1 MNKNENEKKSL
12 KKLPGF
18 YIALCCCVLVIGLAG
33 YFTER
38 HEKNSA
44 PADTAENTVF
54 SGDIDAYTSEAVNG
68 NVVPAS
74 ETVTREEYDGEIQTA
89 EAEATEPPVQNEA
102 ADTVETAASV
112 YEEEAP
118 AEEAAVIVS
127 AKSLDLEM
135 PVNGEIL
142 AEFSDELIYNSAMED
157 WRTHDGIDIAAEV
170 GCSVHAAAAGTVR
183 LVFSEATGEGV
194 EIEHDDG
201 FVTRYEGLQSIEN
214 LKEGDVVQA
223 GDVIGVVGQSKGE
236 SVEASHLH
244 FEVYKEG
251 EAVDPKKY
259 LD

>member
-38 HEKNSA
+38 REKNSV
-44 PADTAENTVF
+44 PEDTAENTVF
-54 SGDIDAYTSEAVNG
+54 SGGIDAYTSEAVSG

-74 ETVTREEYDGEIQTA
+74 ETVTREEYDSEMQT
-89 EAEATEPPVQNEA
+89 AEATEPPVQNDA
-102 ADTVETAASV
+102 VSTAETSESV
-112 YEEEAP
+112 YEAP

-135 PVNGEIL
+135 PVNGEVL
-142 AEFSDELIYNSAMED
+142 AEFSDKLVYNSAMED

-183 LVFSEATGEGV
+183 LVFSEASGEGV
-194 EIEHDDG
+194 EIEHEDG